1 MKTIPT
7 SNAGEEL
14 SQGSVVANT
23 VRGKKKGFE
32 VSTQRYLPIAEIK
45 EETVVLK
52 NGGLRAVLKVNSLNF
67 NLKSEIEQQ
76 GIIAGYQG
84 FLNTIIF
91 PIQILVRSTRLN
103 IDPYI
108 LNIKKR
114 VDLQK
119 SPLLKEQTIDYADFM
134 EKLVDI
140 ADIMQKTFYIVV
152 PVDAPTKGK
161 RGILQRFYE
170 WMNVDDSRAKA
181 LQRSREFHAY
191 SKILR
196 DRVTLIQSGL
206 ENVGITMRRLKTEEL
221 VQLYYGI
228 YNPISSQ
235 KQKFKDLAELN
246 VDKSTLF

>member
-1 MKTIPT
+1 MAKPT
-7 SNAGEEL
+7 ETSGDTG
-14 SQGSVVANT
+14 QGAAVPSSV
-23 VRGKKKGFE
+23 RKKKKGFA

-45 EETVVLK
+45 EDTVVLK
-52 NGGLRAVLKVNSLNF
+52 NGGLRAVLKVNALNF

-108 LNIKKR
+108 QNLKQQAEK
-114 VDLQK
+114 QT
-119 SPLLKEQTIDYADFM
+119 STLLKDQTNDYANFM

-140 ADIMQKTFYIVV
+140 ADIMQKNFYIVV
-152 PVDAPTKGK
+152 PVDAPSKTK
-161 RGILQRFYE
+161 RGLIQRFLE
-170 WMNVDDSRAKA
+170 WINVDDTRSKA
-181 LQRSREFHAY
+181 LQRSREFKAY
-191 SKILR
+191 AKLLR
-196 DRVTLIQSGL
+196 DRITLVQSGL

-228 YNPISSQ
+228 YNPITSQ
-235 KQKFKDLAELN
+235 KQKFKNLAELN
-246 VDKSTLF
+246 IDKAALF

>member
-1 MKTIPT
+1 M
-7 SNAGEEL
+7 ADRA
-14 SQGSVVANT
+14 ANT
-23 VRGKKKGFE
+23 GTAAQGAAVPDTVRKKKKGFQ

-45 EETVVLK
+45 EDTVVLK

-67 NLKSEIEQQ
+67 NLKSEVEQQ
-76 GIIAGYQG
+76 GIIAGYQA
-84 FLNTIIF
+84 FVNTIIF

-108 LNIKKR
+108 QNLKKR
-114 VDLQK
+114 GETQM
-119 SPLLKEQTIDYADFM
+119 SPLLKEQTSDYADFM

-140 ADIMQKTFYIVV
+140 ADIMQKSFYVVV

-161 RGILQRFYE
+161 RGILQRFFE
-170 WMNVDDSRAKA
+170 WMNVDDSRSKA
-181 LQRSREFHAY
+181 LQRSREFRAY

-196 DRVTLIQSGL
+196 DRITLVQSGL

-228 YNPISSQ
+228 YNPSTSQ
-235 KQKFKDLAELN
+235 KQKFKTLDELN
-246 VDKSTLF
+246 PDKSALL